1 MEVPSAAVPQLKSI
15 QLFFFLNKAVL
26 LDIFTVGTGEAKGVP
41 LPVVKSTMCVPVF
54 QVRHEHH
61 KRPWMYVIVIW
72 FGLQSML

>member
-41 LPVVKSTMCVPVF
+41 LPVVKSTMCAPEAARAVDATIAK
-54 QVRHEHH
+54 Q
-61 KRPWMYVIVIW
+61 
-72 FGLQSML
+72 